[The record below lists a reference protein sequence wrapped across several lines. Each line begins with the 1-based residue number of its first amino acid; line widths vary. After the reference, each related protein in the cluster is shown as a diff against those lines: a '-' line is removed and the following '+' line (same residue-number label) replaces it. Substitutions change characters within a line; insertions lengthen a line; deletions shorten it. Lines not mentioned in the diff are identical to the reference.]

1 MKEILLKFETEELF
15 NRFIENIVIP
25 KIENPT
31 TTQLEFDFG
40 VKENFEL
47 QSGEYL
53 VYEKL

>member
-31 TTQLEFDFG
+31 TTQLEFDFENNIG
-40 VKENFEL
+40 IISDNKENEL
-47 QSGEYL
+47 
-53 VYEKL
+53 